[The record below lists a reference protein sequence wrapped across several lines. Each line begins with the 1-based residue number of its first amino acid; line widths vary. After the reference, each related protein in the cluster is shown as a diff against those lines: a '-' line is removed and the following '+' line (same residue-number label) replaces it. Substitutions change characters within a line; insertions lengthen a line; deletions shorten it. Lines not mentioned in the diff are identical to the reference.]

1 MGRRPA
7 CLTSVCRSC
16 GTRQDSGSRQ
26 RTFASNAYA
35 NIAPFSVPSFLPP
48 SRAARSIVVVTLR
61 PHTGE
66 PTRHDA
72 RVLSALAAVIALVVF
87 LIDALTPLDIAIA
100 VLYVVVVLLVASTG
114 SRPAAILTAWSCVAL
129 TLVAF
134 AMSHNEHYSGGAIA
148 RCVVSLLAIA
158 TTSVLALRNQK
169 NTATLQ
175 EQLQLLDLTHDAI
188 VVYDMNDLITF
199 WNHGAE
205 ELYGWTAQQAIGQPI
220 HELTKTRAPLSLEE
234 IRREMLRSGR
244 WQGELQ
250 RVRNDGTTVIIS
262 SRWALW
268 RDAKG
273 KPRAVLATN
282 NDITLRKQMEGE
294 LQRQK
299 DELRATIDAIPG
311 MVWSSSSDGR
321 LSFINRRWNEL
332 GATLAEN
339 DGDIWRSIIHPED
352 YGAAQH
358 AWLEAIATGAPF
370 NNVSR
375 IRRSDG
381 VYRWMHIGAEPLRDN
396 AGTILHW
403 YGVNTDI
410 EERKQAEQ
418 ALERSEAFLSDAQR
432 LSRTGS
438 IATKLPGGDMW
449 WSDETYQIFD
459 YPKHVTPSFDLI
471 LERSHPEDIALVRD
485 AYQQSLGGAPFV
497 DVEHRLAMPDGGVK
511 YVHYVAHLAAPQA
524 ANPEYVG
531 ALMDVTEG
539 RLAQEALD
547 RSTAELAH
555 VTRVTMLGELA
566 ASIAHEVTQPLAA
579 IVTCGDAAQR
589 WLNRPQIDL
598 KEVGQS
604 INQMIR
610 DARRASDVIRQIRS
624 MAQKRDPSQAIL
636 DLNAIVKES
645 IELVRRELDGHRVD
659 VHADYARPPPLV
671 CADRVQLQQVIINLV
686 MNGVQAMS
694 GIMGGP
700 RELRIRT
707 RLFDARH
714 AQVIVED
721 SGTGISEE
729 NAGRIFNA
737 FFSTKAQGMGMGLS
751 ICRSIVEAHGG
762 RIWAESQEG
771 KGAVLQFILPLD
783 EGTCHEQ

>member
-7 CLTSVCRSC
+7 CLTLMCRSC
-16 GTRQDSGSRQ
+16 GTRQGSGTRQ
-26 RTFASNAYA
+26 RTFALNAYA
-35 NIAPFSVPSFLPP
+35 NIAPFTFPR
-48 SRAARSIVVVTLR
+48 SRAARSIVVMIFR
-61 PHTGE
+61 SRADE
-66 PTRHDA
+66 PMRHDA
-72 RVLSALAAVIALVVF
+72 RVPCVLAAAIALVVF
-87 LIDALTPLDIAIA
+87 LIDALMPHDNAIA
-100 VLYVVVVLLVASTG
+100 VLYVIVVLLVASTG

-129 TLVAF
+129 TLIAF
-134 AMSHNEHYSGGAIA
+134 VMSHHGHYPSGAIE
-148 RCVVSLLAIA
+148 RCVVGLLAIA

-205 ELYGWTAQQAIGQPI
+205 ELYGWTAHQAIGQPI
-220 HELTKTRAPLSLEE
+220 HELTQTHSSVSLDE
-234 IRREMLRSGR
+234 IRSELLRSGR

-250 RVRNDGTTVIIS
+250 RVCNDGATVVIS
-262 SRWALW
+262 SRLALW

-282 NDITLRKQMEGE
+282 NDITVRKQMEVE
-294 LQRQK
+294 LQRQQ

-321 LSFINRRWNEL
+321 LTFINRRWNEL
-332 GATLAEN
+332 GVTLAEN
-339 DGDIWRSIIHPED
+339 GGDIWRSIVHPD
-352 YGAAQH
+352 DHPAAQH
-358 AWLEAIATGAPF
+358 AWNEAIATGAPF
-370 NNVSR
+370 DNVSR

-396 AGTILHW
+396 AGNILRW

-410 EERKQAEQ
+410 EELKQAKQ

-438 IATKLPGGDMW
+438 IATQLPGGEMS
-449 WSDETYQIFD
+449 WSDEAYRIFD
-459 YPKHVTPSFDLI
+459 YSQDVTPTIDLI
-471 LERSHPEDIALVRD
+471 LARTHPDDIALVRQ
-485 AYQQSLGGAPFV
+485 AYERSVAGEPFI
-497 DVEHRLAMPDGGVK
+497 DVEHRLAMPDGSVK
-511 YVHYVAHLAAPQA
+511 YVHYVARLAAPQSA
-524 ANPEYVG
+524 DTEYVG
-531 ALMDVTEG
+531 ALMDVTE
-539 RLAQEALD
+539 RQVAQEALD

-579 IVTCGDAAQR
+579 IVTCGDAALR
-589 WLNRPQIDL
+589 WLNRPQPDL
-598 KEVGQS
+598 PEVGQS

-610 DARRASDVIRQIRS
+610 DAKRASDVIRQIRS
-624 MAQKRDPSQAIL
+624 MAQKRDPSQAIF
-636 DLNAIVKES
+636 DLNAIVRES
-645 IELVRRELDGHRVD
+645 IELVRRELDGHRVEVD
-659 VHADYARPPPLV
+659 AAYASPPPQV

-694 GIMGGP
+694 GVTGRP
-700 RELRIRT
+700 RHMRIGT
-707 RLFDARH
+707 RRFDAQH

-729 NAGRIFNA
+729 NAGRLFNA
-737 FFSTKAQGMGMGLS
+737 FFTTKAEGMGMGLS

>member
-1 MGRRPA
+1 M
-7 CLTSVCRSC
+7 
-16 GTRQDSGSRQ
+16 
-26 RTFASNAYA
+26 
-35 NIAPFSVPSFLPP
+35 
-48 SRAARSIVVVTLR
+48 
-61 PHTGE
+61 
-66 PTRHDA
+66 RHDA
-72 RVLSALAAVIALVVF
+72 RVLSVLAAAIALVVF

-129 TLVAF
+129 TVIAF
-134 AMSHNEHYSGGAIA
+134 AMSHDEHYSGGAIA

-188 VVYDMNDLITF
+188 VVYDMNELITF

-205 ELYGWTAQQAIGQPI
+205 ALYGWTAREAIGQPI
-220 HELTKTRAPLSLEE
+220 HELLRTRSSVSLGE
-234 IRREMLRSGR
+234 IRREILRSDR

-250 RVRNDGTTVIIS
+250 RVRHDGATVIIS
-262 SRWALW
+262 SRLALW

-282 NDITLRKQMEGE
+282 NDIT
-294 LQRQK
+294 
-299 DELRATIDAIPG
+299 
-311 MVWSSSSDGR
+311 V
-321 LSFINRRWNEL
+321 
-332 GATLAEN
+332 
-339 DGDIWRSIIHPED
+339 
-352 YGAAQH
+352 
-358 AWLEAIATGAPF
+358 
-370 NNVSR
+370 
-375 IRRSDG
+375 
-381 VYRWMHIGAEPLRDN
+381 
-396 AGTILHW
+396 
-403 YGVNTDI
+403 
-410 EERKQAEQ
+410 RKQAEQ

-459 YPKHVTPSFDLI
+459 YSKDVTPSLQLI
-471 LERSHPEDIALVRD
+471 LERSHPEDIALVRH
-485 AYQQSLGGAPFV
+485 AYQQSLAGAPFV
-497 DVEHRLAMPDGGVK
+497 DVEHRLAMPNGSVK
-511 YVHYVAHLAAPQA
+511 YVHYVAHLAAPQSA
-524 ANPEYVG
+524 HPEYVG
-531 ALMDVTEG
+531 ALMDVTE
-539 RLAQEALD
+539 RRVAQEALD

-579 IVTCGDAAQR
+579 ISTCGDAGLR
-589 WLNRPQIDL
+589 WLNRSQPDL

-624 MAQKRDPSQAIL
+624 MAQKRDPSHAIL
-636 DLNAIVKES
+636 DLNAIVRES
-645 IELVRRELDGHRVD
+645 VELVRRELDGHRVEVD
-659 VHADYARPPPLV
+659 ADYACPPPSV

-694 GIMGGP
+694 DITGRP

-707 RLFDARH
+707 RRFDARH
-714 AQVIVED
+714 AQVIIED
-721 SGTGISEE
+721 CGTGISEE
-729 NAGRIFNA
+729 NAGRLFNA
-737 FFSTKAQGMGMGLS
+737 FFTTKAEGMGMGLS

-771 KGAVLQFILPLD
+771 NGAVLQFILPLD

>member
-1 MGRRPA
+1 M
-7 CLTSVCRSC
+7 
-16 GTRQDSGSRQ
+16 Q
-26 RTFASNAYA
+26 
-35 NIAPFSVPSFLPP
+35 
-48 SRAARSIVVVTLR
+48 
-61 PHTGE
+61 
-66 PTRHDA
+66 HDA
-72 RVLSALAAVIALVVF
+72 RLPCVLAAAIALVVF
-87 LIDALTPLDIAIA
+87 LLDALMPHDNAIA

-129 TLVAF
+129 TLIAF
-134 AMSHNEHYSGGAIA
+134 VMSHHGHYPSGAIE

-205 ELYGWTAQQAIGQPI
+205 ELYGWTAHQAIGQPI
-220 HELTKTRAPLSLEE
+220 HELTQTHSSVSLDE
-234 IRREMLRSGR
+234 IRSELLRSGR

-273 KPRAVLATN
+273 KPCAVLATN
-282 NDITLRKQMEGE
+282 NDITVRKQMEVE
-294 LQRQK
+294 LQRQQ

-332 GATLAEN
+332 GVTLAEN
-339 DGDIWRSIIHPED
+339 GGDIWSSIVHPD
-352 YGAAQH
+352 DHPAARH
-358 AWLEAIATGAPF
+358 AWHEAIATGASF
-370 NNVSR
+370 DNVLR

-396 AGTILHW
+396 AGNILRW

-410 EERKQAEQ
+410 EELKQAKQ

-438 IATKLPGGDMW
+438 IATQLPGGEMS
-449 WSDETYQIFD
+449 WSDEVYRIFD
-459 YPKHVTPSFDLI
+459 YSQDVTPTIDLI
-471 LERSHPEDIALVRD
+471 LARTHPDDIALVRQ
-485 AYQQSLGGAPFV
+485 AYESSVAGEPFI
-497 DVEHRLAMPDGGVK
+497 DVEHRLAMPDGSVK
-511 YVHYVAHLAAPQA
+511 YVHYVARLAAPQSA
-524 ANPEYVG
+524 DTEYVG
-531 ALMDVTEG
+531 ALMDVTE
-539 RLAQEALD
+539 RQVAQEALD

-579 IVTCGDAAQR
+579 IVTCGDAALR
-589 WLNRPQIDL
+589 WLNRPQPDL
-598 KEVGQS
+598 TEVGQS

-610 DARRASDVIRQIRS
+610 DAKRASEVIRQIRS

-636 DLNAIVKES
+636 DLNAVVRES
-645 IELVRRELDGHRVD
+645 IELVRRELDGHRVEVD
-659 VHADYARPPPLV
+659 ADYACPPPQV
-671 CADRVQLQQVIINLV
+671 CADRVQLQQVVINLV
-686 MNGVQAMS
+686 MNGMQAMS
-694 GIMGGP
+694 GITGRP
-700 RELRIRT
+700 RKLRIRT
-707 RLFDARH
+707 HRFDARH
-714 AQVIVED
+714 AQVIIED
-721 SGTGISEE
+721 SGMGISEE
-729 NAGRIFNA
+729 NAGRLFNA
-737 FFSTKAQGMGMGLS
+737 FFTTKAEGMGMGLS

-771 KGAVLQFILPLD
+771 RGAVLQFILPLD

>member
-1 MGRRPA
+1 M
-7 CLTSVCRSC
+7 CRAC
-16 GTRQDSGSRQ
+16 GTRQGSGARQ
-26 RTFASNAYA
+26 RTFAWNAYA
-35 NIAPFSVPSFLPP
+35 NIAPFRSPP
-48 SRAARSIVVVTLR
+48 SRAARSIVVMIFR
-61 PHTGE
+61 SRAGE
-66 PTRHDA
+66 PLRHDA
-72 RVLSALAAVIALVVF
+72 RVLSVLAAVIALVVF
-87 LIDALTPLDIAIA
+87 LIDAFTPLDIAIA

-114 SRPAAILTAWSCVAL
+114 SRPAAILTAWSCAAL
-129 TLVAF
+129 TVIAF
-134 AMSHNEHYSGGAIA
+134 AMSHDEHYSGGALA
-148 RCVVSLLAIA
+148 RCAVSLLAIA

-205 ELYGWTAQQAIGQPI
+205 ALYGWTAQQAIGQPI
-220 HELTKTRAPLSLEE
+220 HELTQTHSSVSLDE
-234 IRREMLRSGR
+234 IRSEMLRSGR

-282 NDITLRKQMEGE
+282 NDITVRKQMEGE

-332 GATLAEN
+332 GVTLADN
-339 DGDIWRSIIHPED
+339 DGDIWRSIVHPDD
-352 YGAAQH
+352 YPAAQH
-358 AWLEAIATGAPF
+358 AWNQAIATGMPF
-370 NNVSR
+370 ENVSR

-381 VYRWMHIGAEPLRDN
+381 VYRWMHIGAEPLRDH
-396 AGTILHW
+396 AGNILRW

-438 IATKLPGGDMW
+438 IATKLPDGEMW

-459 YPKHVTPSFDLI
+459 YAKHVTPTFRLI
-471 LERSHPEDIALVRD
+471 LERSHPEDIALVRQ
-485 AYQQSLGGAPFV
+485 AYQQSLAGAQFV
-497 DVEHRLAMPDGGVK
+497 DIEHRLAMPDGSVK
-511 YVHYVAHLAAPQA
+511 YVHYVAHLAASQSA
-524 ANPEYVG
+524 HPEYVG

-539 RLAQEALD
+539 RVAQEALD

-579 IVTCGDAAQR
+579 IVTCGDAALR
-589 WLNRPQIDL
+589 WMNRPQIDL

-610 DARRASDVIRQIRS
+610 DARRASDVIRQIRA

-636 DLNAIVKES
+636 DLNAIVRES
-645 IELVRRELDGHRVD
+645 IELVRRELDGHRVEVD
-659 VHADYARPPPLV
+659 ADYACPPPQV

-694 GIMGGP
+694 GITGRP

-707 RLFDARH
+707 RRFDARH
-714 AQVIVED
+714 AQVVIED

-729 NAGRIFNA
+729 NAGRLFNA
-737 FFSTKAQGMGMGLS
+737 FFTTKAEGMGMGLS

-783 EGTCHEQ
+783 EGICHEQ

>member
-1 MGRRPA
+1 MIFR
-7 CLTSVCRSC
+7 
-16 GTRQDSGSRQ
+16 
-26 RTFASNAYA
+26 
-35 NIAPFSVPSFLPP
+35 
-48 SRAARSIVVVTLR
+48 SRA
-61 PHTGE
+61 GE
-66 PTRHDA
+66 PLRHDA
-72 RVLSALAAVIALVVF
+72 RVLSVLAAVIALVVF
-87 LIDALTPLDIAIA
+87 LIDAFTPLDIAIA

-114 SRPAAILTAWSCVAL
+114 SRPAAILTAWSCAAL
-129 TLVAF
+129 TVIAF
-134 AMSHNEHYSGGAIA
+134 AMSHDEHYSGGALA
-148 RCVVSLLAIA
+148 RCAVSLLAIA

-205 ELYGWTAQQAIGQPI
+205 ALYGWTAQQAIGQPI
-220 HELTKTRAPLSLEE
+220 HELTQTHSSVSLDE
-234 IRREMLRSGR
+234 IRSEMLRSGR

-282 NDITLRKQMEGE
+282 NDITVRKQMEGE

-332 GATLAEN
+332 GVTLADN
-339 DGDIWRSIIHPED
+339 DGDIWRSIVHPDD
-352 YGAAQH
+352 YSAAQH
-358 AWLEAIATGAPF
+358 AWNQAIATGMPF
-370 NNVSR
+370 ENVSR

-381 VYRWMHIGAEPLRDN
+381 VYRWMHIGAEPLRDH
-396 AGTILHW
+396 AGNILRW

-438 IATKLPGGDMW
+438 IATKLPDGEMW

-459 YPKHVTPSFDLI
+459 YAKHVTPTFRLI
-471 LERSHPEDIALVRD
+471 LERSHPEDIALVRQ
-485 AYQQSLGGAPFV
+485 AYQQSLAGAPFV
-497 DVEHRLAMPDGGVK
+497 DIEHRLAMPDGSVK
-511 YVHYVAHLAAPQA
+511 YVHYVAHLAASQSA
-524 ANPEYVG
+524 HPEYVG

-539 RLAQEALD
+539 RVAQEALD

-579 IVTCGDAAQR
+579 IVTCGDAALR
-589 WLNRPQIDL
+589 WMNRPQIDL

-610 DARRASDVIRQIRS
+610 DARRASDVIRQIRA

-636 DLNAIVKES
+636 DLNAIVRES
-645 IELVRRELDGHRVD
+645 IELVRRELDGHRVEVD
-659 VHADYARPPPLV
+659 ADYACPPPQV

-694 GIMGGP
+694 GITGRP

-707 RLFDARH
+707 RRFDARH
-714 AQVIVED
+714 AQVVIED

-729 NAGRIFNA
+729 NAGRLFNA
-737 FFSTKAQGMGMGLS
+737 FFTTKAEGMGMGLS

>member
-1 MGRRPA
+1 MIF
-7 CLTSVCRSC
+7 RS
-16 GTRQDSGSRQ
+16 
-26 RTFASNAYA
+26 
-35 NIAPFSVPSFLPP
+35 
-48 SRAARSIVVVTLR
+48 RSD
-61 PHTGE
+61 E
-66 PTRHDA
+66 PMRHDA
-72 RVLSALAAVIALVVF
+72 RLLCVLAAAIALVVF
-87 LIDALTPLDIAIA
+87 LIDALMPHDNAIA
-100 VLYVVVVLLVASTG
+100 VLYVVVVLLVASTR
-114 SRPAAILTAWSCVAL
+114 SRPAAILTAWSCVAF
-129 TLVAF
+129 TLIAF
-134 AMSHNEHYSGGAIA
+134 VKAHDGHYPSGAIE
-148 RCVVSLLAIA
+148 RCIVSLLAIV
-158 TTSVLALRNQK
+158 TTSVLAMRNQK

-205 ELYGWTAQQAIGQPI
+205 ALYGWTAHEAIGWPI
-220 HELTKTRAPLSLEE
+220 HELTRTRSSVSLGE
-234 IRREMLRSGR
+234 IRSKILRSDH

-250 RVRNDGTTVIIS
+250 RVRKDGATVIIS
-262 SRWALW
+262 SRLALW

-282 NDITLRKQMEGE
+282 NDITVRKQMEGE

-321 LSFINRRWNEL
+321 LGFINRRWNEL
-332 GATLAEN
+332 GVTRAEN
-339 DGDIWRSIIHPED
+339 GGDIWRSILHPDD
-352 YGAAQH
+352 YAAAQH
-358 AWLEAIATGAPF
+358 AWQEAIATGAPF
-370 NNVSR
+370 ENVAR

-396 AGTILHW
+396 AGNILRW

-410 EERKQAEQ
+410 EERKRAEQ

-438 IATKLPGGDMW
+438 IATQLPGGDMW
-449 WSDETYQIFD
+449 WSDETYQILD
-459 YPKHVTPSFDLI
+459 YSKHVTPSFQLI
-471 LERSHPEDIALVRD
+471 LERSHPEDIALVRH
-485 AYQQSLGGAPFV
+485 AYQPNGAGAPIV
-497 DVEHRLAMPDGGVK
+497 DVEHRLAMPDGSVK
-511 YVHYVAHLAAPQA
+511 YVHYVARLAAPQS

-531 ALMDVTEG
+531 ALMDVTE
-539 RLAQEALD
+539 RQVAQEALD

-579 IVTCGDAAQR
+579 IATCGDAGLR
-589 WLNRPQIDL
+589 WLNRSQPDL

-624 MAQKRDPSQAIL
+624 MAQKRDPSHAIL
-636 DLNAIVKES
+636 NLNAIVRES
-645 IELVRRELDGHRVD
+645 IELVRRELDGHRVEVD
-659 VHADYARPPPLV
+659 ADYACPPPSV

-694 GIMGGP
+694 GITGRP

-707 RLFDARH
+707 RCFDARH

-729 NAGRIFNA
+729 NAGRLFNA
-737 FFSTKAQGMGMGLS
+737 FFTTKAEGMGMGLS

-771 KGAVLQFILPLD
+771 KGAVLQFLLPLD

>member
-1 MGRRPA
+1 MIFRSRP
-7 CLTSVCRSC
+7 
-16 GTRQDSGSRQ
+16 
-26 RTFASNAYA
+26 
-35 NIAPFSVPSFLPP
+35 
-48 SRAARSIVVVTLR
+48 
-61 PHTGE
+61 GE
-66 PTRHDA
+66 PLRHDA
-72 RVLSALAAVIALVVF
+72 RVLSVLAAVIALVVF
-87 LIDALTPLDIAIA
+87 LIDAFTPLDIAIA

-114 SRPAAILTAWSCVAL
+114 SRPAAILTAWSCAAL
-129 TLVAF
+129 TVIAF
-134 AMSHNEHYSGGAIA
+134 AMSHDEHYSGGALA
-148 RCVVSLLAIA
+148 RCAVSLLAIA

-205 ELYGWTAQQAIGQPI
+205 ALYGWTAQQAIGQPI
-220 HELTKTRAPLSLEE
+220 HELTQTHSSVSLDE
-234 IRREMLRSGR
+234 IRSEMLRSGR

-282 NDITLRKQMEGE
+282 NDIT
-294 LQRQK
+294 
-299 DELRATIDAIPG
+299 
-311 MVWSSSSDGR
+311 V
-321 LSFINRRWNEL
+321 
-332 GATLAEN
+332 
-339 DGDIWRSIIHPED
+339 
-352 YGAAQH
+352 
-358 AWLEAIATGAPF
+358 
-370 NNVSR
+370 
-375 IRRSDG
+375 
-381 VYRWMHIGAEPLRDN
+381 
-396 AGTILHW
+396 
-403 YGVNTDI
+403 
-410 EERKQAEQ
+410 RKQAEQ

-438 IATKLPGGDMW
+438 IATKLPGGEMW

-459 YPKHVTPSFDLI
+459 YAKLVTPTFRLI
-471 LERSHPEDIALVRD
+471 LERSHPEDIALVRH
-485 AYQQSLGGAPFV
+485 AYQQSLAGAPFV
-497 DVEHRLAMPDGGVK
+497 DIEHRLAMPDGSVK
-511 YVHYVAHLAAPQA
+511 YVHYVAHLAASQSA
-524 ANPEYVG
+524 HPEYVG

-539 RLAQEALD
+539 RVAQEALD

-579 IVTCGDAAQR
+579 IVTCGDAALR
-589 WLNRPQIDL
+589 WMNRPQIDL

-604 INQMIR
+604 INQMIG
-610 DARRASDVIRQIRS
+610 DARRASDVIRQIRA
-624 MAQKRDPSQAIL
+624 MAQKRDPSQAVL
-636 DLNAIVKES
+636 DLNAIVRES
-645 IELVRRELDGHRVD
+645 IELVRRELDGHRVEVD
-659 VHADYARPPPLV
+659 ADYACPPPQV

-694 GIMGGP
+694 GITGRP

-707 RLFDARH
+707 RRFDARH
-714 AQVIVED
+714 AQVVIED

-729 NAGRIFNA
+729 NAGRLFNA
-737 FFSTKAQGMGMGLS
+737 FFTTKAEGMGMGLS

>member
-1 MGRRPA
+1 M
-7 CLTSVCRSC
+7 
-16 GTRQDSGSRQ
+16 Q
-26 RTFASNAYA
+26 
-35 NIAPFSVPSFLPP
+35 
-48 SRAARSIVVVTLR
+48 
-61 PHTGE
+61 
-66 PTRHDA
+66 HDA
-72 RVLSALAAVIALVVF
+72 RVPCILAAAIALVVF
-87 LIDALTPLDIAIA
+87 LLDALMPHDNAIA

-129 TLVAF
+129 TLIAF
-134 AMSHNEHYSGGAIA
+134 VMSHHGHYPSGAIE

-205 ELYGWTAQQAIGQPI
+205 ELYGWTAHQAIGQPI
-220 HELTKTRAPLSLEE
+220 HELTQTHSSVSLDE
-234 IRREMLRSGR
+234 IRSELLRSGR
-244 WQGELQ
+244 WQGEIQ
-250 RVRNDGTTVIIS
+250 RVRNDGATVIIS
-262 SRWALW
+262 SRLALW

-282 NDITLRKQMEGE
+282 NDITVRKQMEVE
-294 LQRQK
+294 LQRQQ

-321 LSFINRRWNEL
+321 LTFINRRWNEL
-332 GATLAEN
+332 GVTLAEN
-339 DGDIWRSIIHPED
+339 GGDILRSIVHPD
-352 YGAAQH
+352 DHPAAQH
-358 AWLEAIATGAPF
+358 AWHEAIATGAPF
-370 NNVSR
+370 DNVLR

-396 AGTILHW
+396 AGNILRW

-410 EERKQAEQ
+410 EELKQAKQ

-438 IATKLPGGDMW
+438 IATKLPDGDMW
-449 WSDETYQIFD
+449 WSDETYRIFD
-459 YPKHVTPSFDLI
+459 YSQDVTPTIDLI
-471 LERSHPEDIALVRD
+471 LARTHPDDIALVRQ
-485 AYQQSLGGAPFV
+485 AYERSVAGEPV
-497 DVEHRLAMPDGGVK
+497 IDVEHRLAMPDGSVK
-511 YVHYVAHLAAPQA
+511 YVHYVARLVAPQSA
-524 ANPEYVG
+524 DTEYVG
-531 ALMDVTEG
+531 ALMDVTE
-539 RLAQEALD
+539 RQVAQEALD
-547 RSTAELAH
+547 RSAAELAH

-579 IVTCGDAAQR
+579 IVTCGDAALR
-589 WLNRPQIDL
+589 WQNRPQPDL
-598 KEVGQS
+598 TEVGQS

-610 DARRASDVIRQIRS
+610 DAKRASDVIRQIRS

-636 DLNAIVKES
+636 DLNAVVKES
-645 IELVRRELDGHRVD
+645 IELVRRELDGHRVEVD
-659 VHADYARPPPLV
+659 ADYACPSPQV
-671 CADRVQLQQVIINLV
+671 CADRVQLQQVVINLV
-686 MNGVQAMS
+686 MNGMQAMS
-694 GIMGGP
+694 GITGRP
-700 RELRIRT
+700 RKLRIRT
-707 RLFDARH
+707 HRFDARH
-714 AQVIVED
+714 AQVIIED

-729 NAGRIFNA
+729 NAGRLFNA
-737 FFSTKAQGMGMGLS
+737 FFTTKAEGMGMGLS

-771 KGAVLQFILPLD
+771 RGAVLQFILPLD